1 MREFLR
7 VEAAGSLLL
16 LLAAAV
22 ALVWANSPWASS
34 YDSLWHTHLVLDVGP
49 LHLDESLQ
57 HWVNDALMVIFFF
70 VVGLEIKYELV
81 NGDLR
86 DPKTAAL
93 PIVAAVGGMVVPAGL
108 YLALNP
114 PGSDGSAGWGIPMA
128 TDIAFAVGVLGVL
141 GRRIPSAARL
151 FLLTLAIVDD
161 IGAILVIAVFYTS
174 DLSLGWLAIAIGLL
188 GAMAVRA
195 SCCGSGRSCVYAVLG
210 VGVWFALLES
220 GVHATL
226 AGVAIGLLAPA
237 TPLLKEEVAREHAR
251 EALRDNTLDPDE
263 LARLRFLLKES
274 VSVVERLI
282 RARCTRCRRT
292 SSCPVFALANAGVE
306 LGAIGK
312 VFTEP
317 VGLGIMLGPR
327 ARQAGR
333 HLPGVVRCRTPRAR
347 PAARRARPG
356 RWSSG
361 LGAVGGIGFTVS
373 IFIAGLS
380 FPGADL
386 LTEEAKIAILLAS
399 LVAAVVGV
407 RAPRW
412 PRPESLGPGASSG
425 SARVGPPS
433 DDASPGC
440 GRRAVRGQPAVGPVA
455 GRVRRSGSR
464 RGAVASTTL
473 ATSTRPRWAS
483 TMPLTIARPSP
494 ARAVWTSWQRRALRG
509 AGGGAAVA
517 HLEDARRGRRRGCR
531 RTRR

>member
-1 MREFLR
+1 MATPRKPEDPRPDDDVWKTGPVYIASNKPLARLVARPVREFLR
-7 VEAAGSLLL
+7 VEAAGSILL
-16 LLAAAV
+16 LLAAAT
-22 ALVWANSPWASS
+22 ALVWANSGWGDS
-34 YDSLWHTHLVLDVGP
+34 YDALWHAHLTIDVGP

-93 PIVAAVGGMVVPAGL
+93 PIVAAVGGMVVPAGI
-108 YLALNP
+108 YLAFNP
-114 PGSDGSAGWGIPMA
+114 PGSSGADGWGIPMA

-174 DLSLGWLAIAIGLL
+174 DLSLTWLAIAIGLL
-188 GAMAVRA
+188 ALIVAARLLRVW
-195 SCCGSGRSCVYAVLG
+195 SVVVYAVLG

-237 TPLLKEEVAREHAR
+237 TPLLEERVSREYART
-251 EALRDNTLDPDE
+251 ALRDNTLDPDE

-282 RARCTRCRRT
+282 STLHPLSAYVVL
-292 SSCPVFALANAGVE
+292 PVFALANAGVE
-306 LGAIGK
+306 LGAIGE

-317 VGLGIMLGPR
+317 VGLGIVLGLVLGKPVGILVTSFVAVR
-327 ARQAGR
+327 LGIAK
-333 HLPGVVRCRTPRAR
+333 LPENTTWGMVA
-347 PAARRARPG
+347 
-356 RWSSG
+356 G
-361 LGAVGGIGFTVS
+361 LGLVAGIGFTVS

-380 FPGADL
+380 FPGSDL

-399 LVAAVVGV
+399 LIAAVLGV
-407 RAPRW
+407 VALLAATRGDTSDGSLDE
-412 PRPESLGPGASSG
+412 PEDETVTAAS
-425 SARVGPPS
+425 R
-433 DDASPGC
+433 
-440 GRRAVRGQPAVGPVA
+440 
-455 GRVRRSGSR
+455 
-464 RGAVASTTL
+464 
-473 ATSTRPRWAS
+473 
-483 TMPLTIARPSP
+483 
-494 ARAVWTSWQRRALRG
+494 
-509 AGGGAAVA
+509 
-517 HLEDARRGRRRGCR
+517 EE
-531 RTRR
+531 

>member
-1 MREFLR
+1 MASRPGSPDPRKLDELWETGPVYSASDKPLARLVARPVREFLR

-34 YDSLWHTHLVLDVGP
+34 YDSLWHTHLVLDLGP

-57 HWVNDALMVIFFF
+57 HWVNDALMVVFFF

-93 PIVAAVGGMVVPAGL
+93 PIVAAVGGMVVPAGI
-108 YLALNP
+108 YLALNL
-114 PGSDGSAGWGIPMA
+114 PGSDGNAGWGIPMA
-128 TDIAFAVGVLGVL
+128 TDIAFAVGVLGIL

-161 IGAILVIAVFYTS
+161 IGAILVIAVFYTA
-174 DLSLGWLAIAIGLL
+174 DLSLGWLAIAVGLL
-188 GAMAVRA
+188 AVMVLARLLRVW
-195 SCCGSGRSCVYAVLG
+195 STVVYVVLG

-237 TPLLKEEVAREHAR
+237 TPLLKEDVARGYAR
-251 EALRDNTLDPDE
+251 EALKDNQLDADE
-263 LARLRFLLKES
+263 LHRLRFLLRES
-274 VSVVERLI
+274 VSVVERLQ
-282 RARCTRCRRT
+282 
-292 SSCPVFALANAGVE
+292 SSLHPLSAYVVLPVFALANAGVE

-317 VGLGIMLGPR
+317 VGLGIVLGLVLGKPVGIFLASFVAVRLGLGRLPDGTSWPML
-327 ARQAGR
+327 
-333 HLPGVVRCRTPRAR
+333 L
-347 PAARRARPG
+347 
-356 RWSSG
+356 G

-399 LVAAVVGV
+399 LLAAVVGV
-407 RAPRW
+407 V
-412 PRPESLGPGASSG
+412 L
-425 SARVGPPS
+425 
-433 DDASPGC
+433 
-440 GRRAVRGQPAVGPVA
+440 
-455 GRVRRSGSR
+455 
-464 RGAVASTTL
+464 L
-473 ATSTRPRWAS
+473 L
-483 TMPLTIARPSP
+483 LT
-494 ARAVWTSWQRRALRG
+494 
-509 AGGGAAVA
+509 AGGTSSEEEPVEPA
-517 HLEDARRGRRRGCR
+517 DA
-531 RTRR
+531 

>member
-1 MREFLR
+1 MATPPDRSRLDDLWRAGPVYSASDKPLARLVARPVREFLR
-7 VEAAGSLLL
+7 VEAAGSILLL
-16 LLAAAV
+16 IAAAA
-22 ALVWANSPWASS
+22 ALLWANSPWASS
-34 YDSLWHTHLVLDVGP
+34 YDALWHAHLTIDVGP

-86 DPKTAAL
+86 DPRTAAL
-93 PIVAAVGGMVVPAGL
+93 PIVAAVGGMVVPAGI

-114 PGSDGSAGWGIPMA
+114 PGSEGSAGWGIPMA

-174 DLSLGWLAIAIGLL
+174 DLSLTWLAIALGLL
-188 GAMAVRA
+188 AAMVAARLLRVW
-195 SCCGSGRSCVYAVLG
+195 STVVYAILG

-237 TPLLKEEVAREHAR
+237 KPLLKEEVARDYAGR
-251 EALRDNTLDPDE
+251 ALRDHHLNPDE

-282 RARCTRCRRT
+282 STLHPLSAYVVL
-292 SSCPVFALANAGVE
+292 PVFALANAGVE
-306 LGAIGK
+306 LGAIGE

-317 VGLGIMLGPR
+317 VGLGIVLGLVLGKPVGILATSWVAVR
-327 ARQAGR
+327 LGMAK
-333 HLPGVVRCRTPRAR
+333 LPEDTSWPMVA
-347 PAARRARPG
+347 
-356 RWSSG
+356 G
-361 LGAVGGIGFTVS
+361 LGAVAGIGFTVS

-386 LTEEAKIAILLAS
+386 LTEEAKIAILMASVIAAVLGVVLLLAS
-399 LVAAVVGV
+399 TRHRRRLEDTAA
-407 RAPRW
+407 
-412 PRPESLGPGASSG
+412 
-425 SARVGPPS
+425 S
-433 DDASPGC
+433 DPD
-440 GRRAVRGQPAVGPVA
+440 PAV
-455 GRVRRSGSR
+455 S
-464 RGAVASTTL
+464 
-473 ATSTRPRWAS
+473 
-483 TMPLTIARPSP
+483 
-494 ARAVWTSWQRRALRG
+494 
-509 AGGGAAVA
+509 
-517 HLEDARRGRRRGCR
+517 
-531 RTRR
+531 

>member
-1 MREFLR
+1 MATPPDRPRLDDLWRSGPVYSASDRPLARLVARPVREFLR
-7 VEAAGSLLL
+7 VEAAGSILL
-16 LLAAAV
+16 LLAAAT
-22 ALVWANSPWASS
+22 ALLWANSPWSSS
-34 YDSLWHTHLVLDVGP
+34 YDALWHTHLTLDVGP

-86 DPKTAAL
+86 DPRTAAL
-93 PIVAAVGGMVVPAGL
+93 PIVAAVGGMVVPAGI

-174 DLSLGWLAIAIGLL
+174 DLSLTWLAIALGLL
-188 GAMAVRA
+188 GLMVVARMLRIWSIV
-195 SCCGSGRSCVYAVLG
+195 VYAVLG

-237 TPLLKEEVAREHAR
+237 TPLLNEEVARDFAAR
-251 EALRDNTLDPDE
+251 ALEDRNLDADE
-263 LARLRFLLKES
+263 LARLRFLLQES

-282 RARCTRCRRT
+282 SALHPV
-292 SSCPVFALANAGVE
+292 SAYVVLPVFALANAGVE
-306 LGAIGK
+306 LGGIGK
-312 VFTEP
+312 VFAEP
-317 VGLGIMLGPR
+317 VGLGIILGLVLGKPIGIYATSFLAVR
-327 ARQAGR
+327 LGIAK
-333 HLPGVVRCRTPRAR
+333 LPEGTSWPMVL
-347 PAARRARPG
+347 
-356 RWSSG
+356 G
-361 LGAVGGIGFTVS
+361 LGAVAGIGFTVS

-399 LVAAVVGV
+399 LLAAAVGV
-407 RAPRW
+407 ALLLAATRGR
-412 PRPESLGPGASSG
+412 
-425 SARVGPPS
+425 SATPMS
-433 DDASPGC
+433 
-440 GRRAVRGQPAVGPVA
+440 
-455 GRVRRSGSR
+455 
-464 RGAVASTTL
+464 
-473 ATSTRPRWAS
+473 
-483 TMPLTIARPSP
+483 
-494 ARAVWTSWQRRALRG
+494 
-509 AGGGAAVA
+509 
-517 HLEDARRGRRRGCR
+517 EDAVDS
-531 RTRR
+531 

>member
-1 MREFLR
+1 MASPHDPHDSPTDSPRVPPRVDDDLWESGPVYIASDKPLARLVARPVREFLR

-34 YDSLWHTHLVLDVGP
+34 YDALWHTHLVLDVGP

-93 PIVAAVGGMVVPAGL
+93 PIVAAVGGMLVPAGL

-114 PGSDGSAGWGIPMA
+114 PGSDGAAGWGIPMA
-128 TDIAFAVGVLGVL
+128 TDIAFAVGVLGIL

-174 DLSLGWLAIAIGLL
+174 DLSLSWLAIALL
-188 GAMAVRA
+188 LLAVMVVAR
-195 SCCGSGRSCVYAVLG
+195 RLRIWTMVLYAVLG
-210 VGVWFALLES
+210 VGVWYALLES

-237 TPLLKEEVAREHAR
+237 VPLLNEEVARQHAR
-251 EALRDNTLDPDE
+251 EALRDNTLDPEE
-263 LARLRFLLKES
+263 LVKLRFLLKES
-274 VSVVERLI
+274 VSVVERLQSTLHPVS
-282 RARCTRCRRT
+282 AYVVL
-292 SSCPVFALANAGVE
+292 PVFALANAGVE

-317 VGLGIMLGPR
+317 VGIGIVLGLVLGKPVGILVASFLAVR
-327 ARQAGR
+327 LGLGR
-333 HLPGVVRCRTPRAR
+333 LPDHTTWPMVA
-347 PAARRARPG
+347 
-356 RWSSG
+356 G

-380 FPGADL
+380 FPGEEL

-399 LVAAVVGV
+399 LLAAVLGV
-407 RAPRW
+407 VALLAATRGRDHDDV
-412 PRPESLGPGASSG
+412 PEDAAASS
-425 SARVGPPS
+425 S
-433 DDASPGC
+433 
-440 GRRAVRGQPAVGPVA
+440 
-455 GRVRRSGSR
+455 
-464 RGAVASTTL
+464 
-473 ATSTRPRWAS
+473 
-483 TMPLTIARPSP
+483 
-494 ARAVWTSWQRRALRG
+494 
-509 AGGGAAVA
+509 
-517 HLEDARRGRRRGCR
+517 
-531 RTRR
+531 